1 MESKETERKPV
12 NHRSQ
17 FIAVRDSRNRRV
29 PGLYIR
35 NDRYYAQLWIDPGN
49 GRKSARRFPLHD
61 EAGQPV
67 RSLLAAKDAVLS
79 LRESRK
85 RNALPKTGAKPRFA
99 DFVSD
104 YLEMASTA
112 QKKKGTQDREAASLE
127 LWRAHFGSV
136 RIDRITT
143 PMIKDF
149 VELRLRG
156 CTLRSKR
163 YDPAAPRALLST

>member
-17 FIAVRDSRNRRV
+17 FIAVRDSCNRRV

-61 EAGQPV
+61 EDGQPV

-85 RNALPKTGAKPRFA
+85 RNALLKTDAKPAFA
-99 DFVSD
+99 NFVRQ
-104 YLEMASTA
+104 YLETA
-112 QKKKGTQDREAASLE
+112 LTSQKRQGTQDREAA
-127 LWRAHFGSV
+127 
-136 RIDRITT
+136 
-143 PMIKDF
+143 
-149 VELRLRG
+149 
-156 CTLRSKR
+156 
-163 YDPAAPRALLST
+163 